1 MAKRGLV
8 IGKFYPPHRG
18 HKYLID
24 TAQSQVD
31 ELTVLVCDKA
41 GQVPPASLRASW
53 LREIHPRAKVVVIE
67 DIGHDDDSQI
77 WADYTRR
84 ILGYAP
90 DVVFTS
96 EDYGETYARLMG
108 SEHVTVD
115 KARLAVPIS
124 GTRVRENP
132 LGCWDFLEPPVRA
145 YYVKRVVLVGAEST
159 GKTTLAGALAEH
171 YRTVWV
177 PEWARDYTYIKVE
190 RGDFE
195 TWTPDEFVLIA
206 NEQSALEDRLAR
218 KANRVLICDTD
229 AFATT
234 IWHRRYV
241 GERHPGVEA
250 IAAPRK
256 YDLYLL
262 PDIKTPF
269 VQDGVRDGEHIR
281 EWMHGVFVEELERQ
295 GKPYAHI
302 AGTHEQRMAQATGL
316 IDKLLEG

>member
-24 TAQSQVD
+24 SAQSQVD
-31 ELTVLVCDKA
+31 QLVVLVCDKA
-41 GQVPPASLRASW
+41 GQLPPAALRASW
-53 LREIHPRAKVVVIE
+53 LREIHPAADVRVIK

-77 WADYTRR
+77 WADYTRQ

-96 EDYGETYARLMG
+96 EDYGQTYARLMG
-108 SEHVTVD
+108 SQHIMVD
-115 KARLAVPIS
+115 KARTCVPIS
-124 GTRVRENP
+124 GTRVRQNP
-132 LGCWDFLEPPVRA
+132 LTCWDFLEPPVRA
-145 YYVKRVVLVGAEST
+145 YYVRRVVLVGAEST
-159 GKTTLAGALAEH
+159 GKTTLAAALAEH

-177 PEWARDYTYIKVE
+177 PEYGREYTYIKVE
-190 RGDFE
+190 RGDFD

-206 NEQSALEDRLAR
+206 NEQNTLEDKLAR
-218 KANRVLICDTD
+218 EANRVLICDTD

-241 GERHPGVEA
+241 GERHPAVEA

-256 YDLYLL
+256 YALYLL

-281 EWMHGVFVEELERQ
+281 EWMQGVFVQELERL

-302 AGTHEQRMAQATGL
+302 AGTHEQRMVQAIKL
-316 IDKLLEG
+316 IDGLLES